1 MNEEAMLLEG
11 GLPCVLVMNKV
22 DLVTNK
28 RKMKSLQAELN
39 DLLRF
44 DEVFHVSCE
53 TGFGIEAFKQ
63 YLIDSA
69 QESKW
74 QYDPSMVS
82 NKSPVEW
89 AEEALK

>member
-1 MNEEAMLLEG
+1 MNRLTDLINDDSFSDEAILRELAMNEEAMLLEG

-53 TGFGIEAFKQ
+53 TGFGVEAFK
-63 YLIDSA
+63 
-69 QESKW
+69 
-74 QYDPSMVS
+74 
-82 NKSPVEW
+82 
-89 AEEALK
+89 